1 MIIFFKEKKLNE
13 FNSHFDI
20 IFQNIGLLNMIT
32 TAFPYL
38 TLLLFIASI
47 LVFIEAKSK
56 AKLFEYLP
64 AIVILYFTIMILS
77 SLGVWSTINEEG
89 KIIYSDEVTNIYKAF
104 KSNLLPAM
112 IFLMLLQ
119 SDVRKI
125 FKLGKKILFT
135 FFLASLSISLGFII
149 MFTILHQ
156 SFEPEAWK
164 TFGALSGSWMGGTG
178 NMVAI
183 QASLGL
189 GSNTMGNVMLI
200 DSIDYAIWVMILLAL
215 VPFAERF
222 NQWTKADGSI
232 LETLGSKLNTQEEQ
246 REINFPSLF
255 MLLGLALMVSVIAQ
269 AIAPMLPTSS
279 FLTNTTWVVIFA
291 TLAGVG
297 AGISPLA
304 KEASAQ
310 PLANI
315 MLYLIVALI
324 ASRAN
329 FSELSNAPLYI
340 MAGFMIITI
349 HASIMIVF
357 AKIFKLD
364 LFSLGVASLANI
376 GGVASAPILAGAY
389 NRALI
394 PIGVLMAMMGY
405 IIGTFM
411 GLGVSKVLE
420 IVAT

>member
-1 MIIFFKEKKLNE
+1 
-13 FNSHFDI
+13 
-20 IFQNIGLLNMIT
+20 MIT

-38 TLLLFIASI
+38 TVLIFIASL
-47 LVFIEAKSK
+47 LVYIEEKTETK
-56 AKLFEYLP
+56 FFDYLP
-64 AIVILYFTIMILS
+64 AIVILYFTVMTLS
-77 SLGVWSTINEEG
+77 TLEVWEKTDEINHA
-89 KIIYSDEVTNIYKAF
+89 YKAF

-119 SDVRKI
+119 SDIRAI
-125 FKLGKKILFT
+125 LKLGKKILLT

-149 MFTILHQ
+149 MFALLQ
-156 SFEPEAWK
+156 NLFEPDAWK
-164 TFGALSGSWMGGTG
+164 AFGALSGSWMGGTG

-183 QASLGL
+183 QSALNLPDSK
-189 GSNTMGNVMLI
+189 MGYVLLI

-215 VPFAERF
+215 VPFAKQF
-222 NQWTKADGSI
+222 NHWTKADGTI
-232 LETLGSKLNTQEEQ
+232 LRKLGSKLNNSKEEKS
-246 REINFPSLF
+246 INFPTLF

-269 AIAPMLPTSS
+269 QIAPLLPTTD
-279 FLTNTTWVVIFA
+279 FLTSTTWIVIFSTTA
-291 TLAGVG
+291 GILAGMT
-297 AGISPLA
+297 PLS
-304 KEASAQ
+304 KESSAL

-329 FSELSNAPLYI
+329 FAELTEAPLYI

-349 HASIMIVF
+349 HVIIMVIF
-357 AKIFKLD
+357 AKLFKLD

-389 NRALI
+389 NKTLI

-405 IIGTFM
+405 IVGTFM
-411 GLGVSKVLE
+411 GLGVSE
-420 IVAT
+420 ILAHLAT